1 MRENLWGVLIPDDI
15 VARLEQANGPKAEGL
30 EICREQILEMAETP
44 WIAGAH
50 MIAPTNPASV
60 PEALAGLAIPGRT

>member
-1 MRENLWGVLIPDDI
+1 VLITDDI
-15 VARLEQANGPKAEGL
+15 VARLEHANDPKAEGI
-30 EICREQILEMAETP
+30 EICREQTLVMAENP
-44 WIAGAH
+44 GIAGAH